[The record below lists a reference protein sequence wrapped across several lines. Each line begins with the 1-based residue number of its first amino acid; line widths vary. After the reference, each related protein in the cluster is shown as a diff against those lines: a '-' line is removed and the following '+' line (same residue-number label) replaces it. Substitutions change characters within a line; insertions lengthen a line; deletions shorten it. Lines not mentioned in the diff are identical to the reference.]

1 MISIMTVVKITRSS
15 GTASAAA
22 GIAAEQLKIRVS
34 GIVHHVQN
42 HLAGSISPQL
52 AKRASLLGQWSSL
65 SLGVSIMCE
74 KGGAL
79 YSLFLSLYF
88 IYCSITI
95 EKTIQREAYRPAM
108 LACVAWGRGGKQG
121 HLGQRGT
128 NSLVPNIPGQ
138 VKQDNILLYW
148 TVKAREERISL

>member
-15 GTASAAA
+15 RTASAAA

-74 KGGAL
+74 KGGRERRARKDEKL
-79 YSLFLSLYF
+79 TYGILSHNSGGSLVRLFLKVEL
-88 IYCSITI
+88 
-95 EKTIQREAYRPAM
+95 
-108 LACVAWGRGGKQG
+108 
-121 HLGQRGT
+121 
-128 NSLVPNIPGQ
+128 
-138 VKQDNILLYW
+138 
-148 TVKAREERISL
+148 